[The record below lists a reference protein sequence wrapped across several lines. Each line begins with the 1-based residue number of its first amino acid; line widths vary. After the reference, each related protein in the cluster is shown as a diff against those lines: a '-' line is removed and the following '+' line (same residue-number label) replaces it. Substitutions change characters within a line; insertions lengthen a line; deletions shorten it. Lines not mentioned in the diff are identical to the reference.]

1 MNISKLDPHEK
12 LAVYGS
18 VAVVVGVVLSATQ
31 YGGAGTGGW
40 LDLLLAI
47 AMLAVVFLPQLSPQ
61 TTLPGS
67 KGSLMVAVGG
77 IAAIGAVVSL
87 LGVLS
92 VLGSLFGALYGGL
105 WFIGYL
111 IIIGG
116 GLVMGLAGWRA
127 FQAEGGKFQI
137 GSGERPPGS

>member
-1 MNISKLDPHEK
+1 MNMSKLDPHEK

-18 VAVVVGVVLSATQ
+18 VAVIVGVVLSATQ
-31 YGGAGTGGW
+31 YGSAGAGGW

-47 AMLAVVFLPQLSPQ
+47 AMLAIVFMPQLSPQ

-77 IAAIGAVVSL
+77 IAAVGALLSL
-87 LGVLS
+87 LGILS

-105 WFIGYL
+105 WVIGYL
-111 IIIGG
+111 VVIGG
-116 GLVMGLAGWRA
+116 GLAMGLAGWRA

-137 GSGERPPGS
+137 GSGQRPPGA